1 MTGAFIVLG
10 KLIASSGLL
19 FAFYWFVLRNRATY
33 TASRMYLLFIPF
45 VSVLMSTVTFQVYQ
59 PEPVV
64 MTAGAFTPAV
74 AAVEEATE
82 TLGDIEEGEVLAGG
96 ITQGVA
102 ETFAPVTDYTHLAL
116 IIWGVVAGALVV
128 IGVYRMACLATMS
141 RRMSHELT
149 PEGFTLIRSTNVEA
163 PCSFGRTIFMPETIR
178 RRKRRLYHAS

>member
-33 TASRMYLLFIPF
+33 TVSRMYLLFIPF
-45 VSVLMSTVTFQVYQ
+45 ISVVMSTVAFQVYQ

-82 TLGDIEEGEVLAGG
+82 TFGDVEEGEALTG
-96 ITQGVA
+96 TLTRGVA
-102 ETFAPVTDYTHLAL
+102 EVVAPAMDYARLAL
-116 IIWGVVAGALVV
+116 IIWGVVAGAFVV
-128 IGVYRMACLATMS
+128 IGVYRMVCLATMS

-149 PEGFTLIRSTNVEA
+149 PGGFHSYKVNEGRGAMLFRTHH
-163 PCSFGRTIFMPETIR
+163 FHGRDIR
-178 RRKRRLYHAS
+178 RRKRRLHHAS